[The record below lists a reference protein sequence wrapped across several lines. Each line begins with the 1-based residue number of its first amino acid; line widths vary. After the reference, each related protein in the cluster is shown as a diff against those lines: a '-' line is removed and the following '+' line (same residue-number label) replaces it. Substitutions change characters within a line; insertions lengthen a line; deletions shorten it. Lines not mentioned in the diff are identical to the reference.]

1 MACHAKFGPIQK
13 RSARPKLATKIQIGS
28 QFGSGGPFLA
38 AKFGPTALNWVLQ
51 RRSPR
56 PTNTSPGPK
65 LAASLRPGGLLLA
78 AKLGPT
84 YSRLY
89 LTELLTVL
97 A

>member
-13 RSARPKLATKIQIGS
+13 RSARPKLATKTQIGS
-28 QFGSGGPFLA
+28 QFGSWGPFLA

-56 PTNTSPGPK
+56 PK
-65 LAASLRPGGLLLA
+65 LAASLLPVGLLLA

-89 LTELLTVL
+89 LTELLLLYYVY
-97 A
+97 